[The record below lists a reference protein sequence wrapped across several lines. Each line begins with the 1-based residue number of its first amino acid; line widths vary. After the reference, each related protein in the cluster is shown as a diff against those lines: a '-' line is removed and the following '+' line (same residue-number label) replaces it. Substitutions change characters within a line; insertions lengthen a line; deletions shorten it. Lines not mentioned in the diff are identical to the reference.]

1 MIPAPSPA
9 PGSAAIVIRGSGV
22 THAASRWLCGGG
34 FILLILVLAKAG
46 WRDDAGALAAI
57 GLMSCLALAF
67 IYTETLRVELNGDEI
82 AYRHA
87 FRERWSLRRDE
98 IKSARGVTS
107 HNSHRFYKHYL
118 LIEPVDPKIPTIK
131 IRTDFFSHADVNTIR
146 NFLGGKLKR

>member
-1 MIPAPSPA
+1 MIPTPSSA
-9 PGSAAIVIRGSGV
+9 PGSASIVIRGSGV

-46 WRDDAGALAAI
+46 WRDNTGVLAAI

-67 IYTETLRVELNGDEI
+67 IYTETLRVELDGDMI
-82 AYRHA
+82 VYRHA
-87 FRERWSLRRDE
+87 FRERWSLRLDE

-118 LIEPVDPKIPTIK
+118 LIEPVDPKIPTVK
-131 IRTDFFSHADVNTIR
+131 IRTDFFSHADVTTIR